1 VVEKAVATAC
11 RRDIGEHRRVER
23 LLSLRSLGH
32 MPIPLFLA
40 ELREL
45 VGTRP
50 LWLNSAHAAVTN
62 SSGDLLLCRR
72 TDDDQ
77 WSLPGGIIEPG
88 EQPAD
93 AVVREVHE
101 EAGIVVDP
109 VSLALVDVSPTFTYP
124 SGDRAQYLDLIFRR
138 RHVSGHARVA
148 DTESTAIEWFSPR
161 KLPVLDRY
169 QHRQIE
175 LALRDAQ
182 HTVFTSPSR
191 PTDQESAKS
200 RIRSL
205 PDAPAVSGLT
215 SRSGA
220 NQARLSH

>member
-1 VVEKAVATAC
+1 V
-11 RRDIGEHRRVER
+11 R

-62 SSGDLLLCRR
+62 SAGDLLLCRR
-72 TDDDQ
+72 SDDDQ
-77 WSLPGGIIEPG
+77 WSLPGGIIQPG

-109 VSLALVDVSPTFTYP
+109 LSLAVVDVSPTFTYP
-124 SGDRAQYLDLIFRR
+124 SGDLAQYLDLIFRC
-138 RHVSGHARVA
+138 RHVSGHAKVA
-148 DTESTAIEWFSPR
+148 DTESTAIEWFSPHR
-161 KLPVLDRY
+161 LPVLDRY
-169 QHRQIE
+169 QQRQIE

-182 HTVFTSPSR
+182 HAVFTSTSR
-191 PTDQESAKS
+191 PTD
-200 RIRSL
+200 
-205 PDAPAVSGLT
+205 
-215 SRSGA
+215 
-220 NQARLSH
+220 